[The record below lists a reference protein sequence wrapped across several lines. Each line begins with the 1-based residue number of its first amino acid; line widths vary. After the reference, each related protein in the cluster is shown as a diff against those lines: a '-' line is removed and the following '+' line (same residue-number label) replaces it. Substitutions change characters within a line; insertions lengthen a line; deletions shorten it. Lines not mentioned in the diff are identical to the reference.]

1 MIIWILLGAGW
12 ICAAGIFFVAL
23 LRAPTG
29 YEDPAGF
36 HVGRPPGYFVPEQ
49 VERVR
54 LAFDRAQGETDP
66 SLEGW
71 VRMVELREE
80 VGALLES
87 VPAA

>member
-36 HVGRPPGYFVPEQ
+36 HVGHPPGYFSPEQ

-54 LAFDRAQGETDP
+54 LAFGRARDETDP